1 MINNINREDVQT
13 YFGCNICWPSDP
25 DLAWEARSKLEKIL
39 DLIDESHLHIMILA
53 CNSCNQ
59 RFISVFTEKIDWIN
73 GEDPMYWTLLPI
85 TDLEAIDLTQKQ
97 SPLTEADINALG
109 PERRSLRRD
118 YPSTV
123 KEPYIFW
130 GSGILVGPHD

>member
-1 MINNINREDVQT
+1 MINNINKEGAQAH
-13 YFGCNICWPSDP
+13 FGCNICWPSDP
-25 DLAWEARSKLEKIL
+25 GLAWEARSKLEKNL

-97 SPLTEADINALG
+97 NPLAEADINALG

-118 YPSTV
+118 YPSTA
-123 KEPYIFW
+123 KEPYTFW
-130 GSGILVGPHD
+130 SRGILVGPYD